1 LLVFRSHGANI
12 GPASLGG
19 DAGGDGPYKERAAAL
34 LRGYRMNPGWMAV
47 TIIGVFIVV
56 FALLNLLEKGSVD

>member
-1 LLVFRSHGANI
+1 
-12 GPASLGG
+12 
-19 DAGGDGPYKERAAAL
+19 
-34 LRGYRMNPGWMAV
+34 MNPGWMAV

>member
-1 LLVFRSHGANI
+1 
-12 GPASLGG
+12 
-19 DAGGDGPYKERAAAL
+19 
-34 LRGYRMNPGWMAV
+34 MAV